1 MVSWGY
7 TVPHHYAEV
16 LFMKKYRVGIA
27 GFGWV
32 AGAHL
37 KSFIDLPSYEPVAIM
52 SRRSLDPAEIR
63 RQYGAEVKIYN
74 DYDAFVR
81 DPDIDI
87 IDICTPHPYHPDQT
101 IKASD
106 AGKIIIIEKPL
117 ALSFE
122 DSKRMMEAVE
132 RNKSITS
139 VCFEVR
145 FISVA
150 RAMKSIID
158 QRLIGDVYY
167 AECDYFH
174 GIGPWYGQFGWNV
187 KKDMGGSS
195 LLTAG
200 CHALDTLLWLV
211 GGEVEEVQ
219 SYSTRNPNPV
229 YSPYE
234 YDTTSVTLMKFKGGR
249 MLGKVASVTDCM
261 QPYVFNMNIVGSHGT
276 IKNDLFAS
284 KKIDGLNGWSKLDVQ
299 LVDSGDVA
307 HHPYKDQFAYFA
319 ECLDAGHEPH
329 NNLRS
334 AFETHRVIFAADA
347 AAERGKPVSLA
358 EFKR

>member
-1 MVSWGY
+1 
-7 TVPHHYAEV
+7 
-16 LFMKKYRVGIA
+16 MKRYRVGIT

-37 KSFIDLPSYEPVAIM
+37 KSFMEIPGYEPTAIM
-52 SRRSLDPAEIR
+52 SRRELDPAQIKRE
-63 RQYGAEVKIYN
+63 YGAEVKIYH

-87 IDICTPHPYHPDQT
+87 IDICTPHPFHPQQT
-101 IKASD
+101 IKAAE
-106 AGKIIIIEKPL
+106 AGKHIIIEKPI
-117 ALSFE
+117 ALRFDDAVSML
-122 DSKRMMEAVE
+122 DAVE
-132 RNKSITS
+132 RNRVMTS

-158 QRLIGDVYY
+158 QGLIGDVYF

-174 GIGPWYGQFGWNV
+174 GIGPWYGQFAWNV

-200 CHALDTLLWLV
+200 CHSLDILLWLV
-211 GGEVEEVQ
+211 GGEVEEVC
-219 SYSTRNPNPV
+219 SYSTRNPHEV
-229 YSPYE
+229 YAPYE
-234 YDTTSVTLMKFKGGR
+234 YDTTSVTILKFKGGKVV
-249 MLGKVASVTDCM
+249 GKVASVTDCM
-261 QPYVFNMNIVGSHGT
+261 QPYVFNMNIVGSHGS
-276 IKNDLFAS
+276 IKNNLLS
-284 KKIDGLNGWSKLDVQ
+284 TKKIDGMNGWSTMDVQ

-307 HHPYKDQFAYFA
+307 HHPYREQFAYFA

-329 NNLRS
+329 NNLLS
-334 AFETHRVIFAADA
+334 AFETHRVIFAADKS
-347 AAERGKPVSLA
+347 AESGRPVQLS
-358 EFKR
+358 EFLR

>member
-1 MVSWGY
+1 MNR
-7 TVPHHYAEV
+7 
-16 LFMKKYRVGIA
+16 YRVGIA

-37 KSFIDLPSYEPVAIM
+37 KSFMEIPGYEPVAIM
-52 SRRSLDPAEIR
+52 SRRELDPAQIKRE
-63 RQYGAEVKIYN
+63 YGAEVKIYH

-87 IDICTPHPYHPDQT
+87 VDICTPHPYHPHQT
-101 IKASD
+101 IKAAE
-106 AGKIIIIEKPL
+106 AGKHIIIEKPI
-117 ALSFE
+117 ALRFE
-122 DSKRMMEAVE
+122 DAVSMLGAVE
-132 RNKSITS
+132 RNRVMTS

-158 QRLIGDVYY
+158 QGLIGEVYF

-174 GIGPWYGQFGWNV
+174 GIGPWYGQFAWNV

-200 CHALDTLLWLV
+200 CHALDILLWLV
-211 GGEVEEVQ
+211 GGEVEEVC
-219 SYSTRNPNPV
+219 SYSTRNPHEV
-229 YSPYE
+229 YAPYE
-234 YDTTSVTLMKFKGGR
+234 YDTTSVTILKFRGGKVV
-249 MLGKVASVTDCM
+249 GKVASVTDCM
-261 QPYVFNMNIVGSHGT
+261 QPYVFNMNIVGSHGS
-276 IKNDLFAS
+276 IKNNLLS
-284 KKIDGLNGWSKLDVQ
+284 TKKIDGMNGWSTMDVQ

-307 HHPYKDQFAYFA
+307 HHPYREQFAYFA

-329 NNLRS
+329 NNLLS
-334 AFETHRVIFAADA
+334 AFETHRVIFAADKS
-347 AAERGKPVSLA
+347 AESGRPVQLS
-358 EFKR
+358 EFPR